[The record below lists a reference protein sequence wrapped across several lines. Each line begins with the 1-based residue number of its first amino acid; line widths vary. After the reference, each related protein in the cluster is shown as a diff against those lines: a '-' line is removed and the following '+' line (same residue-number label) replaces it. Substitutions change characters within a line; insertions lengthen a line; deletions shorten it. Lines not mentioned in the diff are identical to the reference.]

1 MTIIKTFDATEK
13 ITSLMNLYKQTMD
26 DIDFIIVQVPTGEK
40 NILEWKEIS
49 ISDFFKAA
57 KVTGAKSWAAIDFK
71 IVFKNHDLIR
81 TTHGDGVDCK
91 LGIEY
96 IHVPTRIGI
105 TDSVTLSSLV
115 FELNLHEGAE
125 S

>member
-1 MTIIKTFDATEK
+1 MTTIKTFDATEK
-13 ITSLMNLYKQTMD
+13 ILPLMNLFKQTMD
-26 DIDFIIVQVPTGEK
+26 DIDFIIVQVPTGEN

-57 KVTGAKSWAAIDFK
+57 KATGSNSWAAIDFK
-71 IVFKNHDLIR
+71 IVFKNHDFIR
-81 TTHGDGVDCK
+81 TTLSPYVDCK

-115 FELNLHEGAE
+115 FELNLHEGVE